1 MKRLLF
7 ILRSMAMVAGTE
19 RVVSDKINWLAGHGY
34 DITLVTYEQGSHPLA
49 FSLHPTV
56 KVYDLDAPFFRLKV
70 YPLFRRYYW
79 FLKMKSEFGKRL
91 KSIVDY
97 LNPEV
102 VITTAYSLKVADEIV
117 KVCKP
122 SRLVIESH
130 ETCFSVIK
138 EYDYQSNP
146 FMGIIAKL
154 YDLHYYRNINKFDRL
169 VSLTEGDANEWRKH
183 ISLDI
188 EVIPNPLT
196 YYPLTLSDESVHRP
210 FRIISAGRLE
220 EVKGFDMLID
230 AFSLISDKCPEWR
243 VDLFGQGSCEKKLRM
258 QIIYKGLE
266 DRIFINPP
274 TAKIYEEYCQS
285 DIYVLSS
292 RHEGMGMA
300 LIEAMSCSIPCIAFD
315 CKYGP
320 AEIIS
325 DKETGLLVEDGN
337 VRELAK
343 TMLWLIDHKEERQRI
358 GNAARESSKKF
369 CKDIIMQNWVKL
381 FDRLCL

>member
-1 MKRLLF
+1 MKIICIIKSLALT
-7 ILRSMAMVAGTE
+7 AGLE
-19 RVVSDKINWLAGHGY
+19 RVITDKINWLADQGY
-34 DITLVTYEQGSHPLA
+34 EVTLLTYEQGLHPLS
-49 FSLHPTV
+49 FPLHPN
-56 KVYDLDAPFFRLKV
+56 VYICDLDTPFFRLGAFS
-70 YPLFRRYYW
+70 LFRRFFKYLN
-79 FLKMKSEFGKRL
+79 LKSVFGKRL
-91 KSIVDY
+91 KSIVESIHPD
-97 LNPEV
+97 L
-102 VITTAYSLKVADEIV
+102 VITTTYSLKVLDEIV
-117 KVCKP
+117 TVCKP
-122 SRLVIESH
+122 SRLIIESH
-130 ETCFSVIK
+130 ESCFSVIK

-146 FMGIIAKL
+146 FLRIIAKL

-183 ISLDI
+183 ISSDI
-188 EVIPNPLT
+188 EIIPNPLT
-196 YYPLTLSDESVHRP
+196 YYPLTLGDESVDRP
-210 FRIISAGRLE
+210 LRIISAGRLE

-243 VDLFGQGSCEKKLRM
+243 VDIFGQGSCENKLRM

-274 TAKIYEEYCQS
+274 TAKIFEEYCQS

-300 LIEAMSCSIPCIAFD
+300 LIEAMSCNIPCIAFD

-358 GNAARESSKKF
+358 GNAARESVKKF
-369 CKDIIMQNWVKL
+369 RKDIIMQKWVEL
-381 FDRLCL
+381 FERLCI